1 MNRKLFWLVWLMG
14 IHFSLGAQ
22 IYGCT
27 DPQANNYDPD
37 ASINDGTCLYSNT
50 TSGPNLSLPLPNGVS
65 ETSGLFFFD
74 GKYWTHNDDTDAM
87 FFAIDSISA
96 EVVDT
101 VFWDGLINV
110 DWEEC
115 QINESYLVVGDIGN
129 NLGNR
134 TDLKFFLIP
143 LFDFYS
149 NNLSVVDTILFSYA
163 DQTNFSP
170 SLNNHDFDA
179 EAFVVTMDSIFIF
192 SKCWSSETT
201 KRYALPLQAGI
212 QTATLRETYN
222 TNGLITGAAFF
233 NQNQSIALTGYT
245 AFLQPFV
252 WLLSD
257 FDNGLFF
264 NGNKRR
270 IELGMPFHQVE
281 AIAHAHDFVF
291 YLTNERYTGAL
302 TVEQKWHQWNAAAF
316 FENPNGIEDA
326 QSAFLEY
333 PFPMPTEGPF
343 QIKMYGPHCYWH
355 YEIYDAQGNLKKKGF
370 YLGCLMDFDISHY
383 QDGMYYVHIVKRET
397 RLVYPVMKQSK
408 N

>member
-1 MNRKLFWLVWLMG
+1 M
-14 IHFSLGAQ
+14 
-22 IYGCT
+22 
-27 DPQANNYDPD
+27 
-37 ASINDGTCLYSNT
+37 
-50 TSGPNLSLPLPNGVS
+50 
-65 ETSGLFFFD
+65 
-74 GKYWTHNDDTDAM
+74 
-87 FFAIDSISA
+87 
-96 EVVDT
+96 
-101 VFWDGLINV
+101 
-110 DWEEC
+110 
-115 QINESYLVVGDIGN
+115 GDIGN
-129 NLGNR
+129 NLDNR

-302 TVEQKWHQWNAAAF
+302 TVEQKWHLWNAAAF
-316 FENPNGIEDA
+316 FAIKKYIVTGK
-326 QSAFLEY
+326 
-333 PFPMPTEGPF
+333 
-343 QIKMYGPHCYWH
+343 QIGRAH
-355 YEIYDAQGNLKKKGF
+355 
-370 YLGCLMDFDISHY
+370 
-383 QDGMYYVHIVKRET
+383 V
-397 RLVYPVMKQSK
+397 
-408 N
+408 